1 MSEVTTDKKSK
12 RLLFLMIFA
21 LLLINAGLIYQLV
34 SKNSKLKIT
43 ETELVDT
50 TAELDELKEV
60 EEELRLNLAEK
71 TGENAEL
78 DSIIEAR
85 DAVIQK
91 KVAELRRSL
100 SSGNLTR
107 TQLAKAKA
115 ELNGLKTQVI
125 ALESEIEK
133 LSKEN
138 RYLRDENYAI
148 QKQVD
153 REKEKVAEM
162 VVVNTDLAKQ
172 VEVGS
177 RIFLKILDVKPL
189 RDAVFGDF
197 KTTDKIS
204 KLDKIDIAYTL
215 ANNDL
220 AVKGEKMLYF
230 QIVKPGGA
238 VLVNKEAGSGLGNFN
253 GGKRQYSVR
262 KAIQFQNNNEKGNVS
277 IPRTE
282 GMTQGKYVVNVFSK
296 EHKMGSAE
304 FTLR

>member
-1 MSEVTTDKKSK
+1 MSGGTEDKKSK

-34 SKNSKLKIT
+34 NKNNKLKIT

-60 EEELRLNLAEK
+60 EDELRLNLAEK
-71 TGENAEL
+71 AGKNAEL
-78 DSIIEAR
+78 DSIIQVR
-85 DAVIQK
+85 DAAIQG
-91 KVAELRRSL
+91 KVAQLRRSL
-100 SSGNLTR
+100 SSGNLTKA
-107 TQLAKAKA
+107 QLAKAKK
-115 ELNGLKTQVI
+115 ELRGLKAQV
-125 ALESEIEK
+125 ATLESEIER
-133 LSKEN
+133 LSNEN
-138 RYLRDENYAI
+138 RYLRDEKYVL
-148 QKQVD
+148 QRQVD
-153 REKEKVAEM
+153 LEKEKVAEM

-177 RIFLKILDVKPL
+177 RIFLKGLEVKPL
-189 RDAVFGDF
+189 RDALFGDF
-197 KTTDKIS
+197 KTTDKVS
-204 KLDKIDIAYTL
+204 KLNKIDITYTL

-220 AVKGEKMLYF
+220 ADKGEKMLYF

-238 VLVNKEAGSGLGNFN
+238 VLVNKKAGSGIGNFD

-262 KAIQFQNNNEKGNVS
+262 KVINFQNSNEKGSLSV
-277 IPRTE
+277 PKTE
-282 GMTQGKYVVNVFSK
+282 GMNQGKYVVNVFSE

>member
-1 MSEVTTDKKSK
+1 MSGGTEDKKSK

-34 SKNSKLKIT
+34 NKNNKLKIT

-60 EEELRLNLAEK
+60 EDELRLNLAEK
-71 TGENAEL
+71 AGKNAEL
-78 DSIIEAR
+78 DSIIQVR
-85 DAVIQK
+85 DAAIQG
-91 KVAELRRSL
+91 KVAQLRRSL
-100 SSGNLTR
+100 SSGNLTKA
-107 TQLAKAKA
+107 QLAKAKK
-115 ELNGLKTQVI
+115 ELSGLKAQV
-125 ALESEIEK
+125 ATLESEIER
-133 LSKEN
+133 LSNEN
-138 RYLRDENYAI
+138 RYLRDEKYVL
-148 QKQVD
+148 QQQVD
-153 REKEKVAEM
+153 LEKEKVAEM

-177 RIFLKILDVKPL
+177 RIFLKGLEVKPL
-189 RDAVFGDF
+189 RDALFGDF
-197 KTTDKIS
+197 KTTDKVS
-204 KLDKIDIAYTL
+204 KLNKIDITYTL

-220 AVKGEKMLYF
+220 ADKGEKMLYF

-238 VLVNKEAGSGLGNFN
+238 VLVNKKAGSGIGNFD

-262 KAIQFQNNNEKGNVS
+262 KVINFQNSNEKGSLSV
-277 IPRTE
+277 PKTE
-282 GMTQGKYVVNVFSK
+282 GMNQGKYVVNVFSE

>member
-1 MSEVTTDKKSK
+1 MSGGTKDKKSK

-34 SKNSKLKIT
+34 TKNNKLKIT

-71 TGENAEL
+71 TGKNAEL
-78 DSIIEAR
+78 DSIIQVR
-85 DAVIQK
+85 DAAIQG
-91 KVAELRRSL
+91 KVAQLRRSL
-100 SSGNLTR
+100 SSGNLTKA
-107 TQLAKAKA
+107 QLAAAKE
-115 ELNGLKTQVI
+115 ELSGLKAQV
-125 ALESEIEK
+125 ATLESEIER
-133 LSKEN
+133 LSNEN
-138 RYLRDENYAI
+138 RYLRDEKYVL
-148 QKQVD
+148 QQQVD
-153 REKEKVAEM
+153 LEKEKVAEM

-177 RIFLKILDVKPL
+177 RIFLKELDVKPL

-204 KLDKIDIAYTL
+204 KLNKIDITYTL

-220 AVKGEKMLYF
+220 ADKGEKMLYF

-238 VLVNKEAGSGLGNFN
+238 VLVNKKAGSGIGNFD
-253 GGKRQYSVR
+253 GGKKQYSVR
-262 KAIQFQNNNEKGNVS
+262 KVINFQNGNEKGKFS
-277 IPRTE
+277 IPKTE
-282 GMTQGKYVVNVFSK
+282 GMTEGKYVVNVYGE
-296 EHKMGSAE
+296 EHKMGVAE